1 MGSSAQA
8 TTFWGMA
15 IFEAES
21 YDKIMEVLTHPEY
34 LRTVGPDELNMLDRS
49 KSQIFAGTT
58 NTFWNADLVSPRFSA

>member
-1 MGSSAQA
+1 
-8 TTFWGMA
+8 MA

-34 LRTVGPDELNMLDRS
+34 LRTVSPDEPNMLDRS

-58 NTFWNADLVSPRFSA
+58 NTFWNADLVSSPSQPSRTAR